1 MDADIK
7 QMRDETT
14 DEARFT
20 IKNNRQLQELVQ
32 TAVKR
37 DGGVR
42 SKAKWL
48 KDQCELYANRHN
60 GNFGE
65 LFVAELDLVRWAN
78 LIHEAENDV
87 A

>member
-1 MDADIK
+1 MDADLK
-7 QMRDETT
+7 AMRDETT
-14 DEARFT
+14 EEARFT
-20 IKNNRQLQELVQ
+20 IKNSRELQDLVQ
-32 TAVKR
+32 QAVNR
-37 DGGVR
+37 EGGVR

-78 LIHEAENDV
+78 LIHENENDV